1 MFVNRSESITE
12 IAVAL
17 AKFQGEVDNP
27 INTAVNPFFGSN
39 YAPLDTI
46 LSTVRPV
53 LSKHGLSIV
62 QIPGSVE
69 NNITVTTILFHESG
83 EYLESEPL
91 VLRMDKMTAQGAGSA
106 ITYARRYA
114 LSAILGVASE
124 DDDDGNAAAY
134 GGATSSADLSEEEI
148 KLETVVELAT
158 SKSLMGDM
166 SAIIEDRYSKQDSSL
181 LTTEELD
188 DLIAYLEEV

>member
-12 IAVAL
+12 IAAAL

-27 INTAVNPFFGSN
+27 VNTAVNPFFGSN

-53 LSKHGLSIV
+53 LSKHGLSVV

-134 GGATSSADLSEEEI
+134 GGVTSSADLSEEEI